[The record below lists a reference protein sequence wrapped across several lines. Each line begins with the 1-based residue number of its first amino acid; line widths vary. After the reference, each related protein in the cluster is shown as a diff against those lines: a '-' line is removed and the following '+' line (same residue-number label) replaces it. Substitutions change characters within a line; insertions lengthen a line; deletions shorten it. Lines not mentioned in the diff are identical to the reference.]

1 LPLSMEDIAAL
12 SREPTK
18 RILKL
23 LTAAQYWGIPREFK
37 MSPGLTV
44 DEIEHSIREFEVTA
58 YRLVMPPEQ
67 AFNSIKIFNFDDQ
80 QYTSGPLPRGA
91 TSHNTIIYVSD
102 FGTRWVQD
110 FFLWSATGRTKHVL
124 KLVFRSNGR
133 DVDTSYDG
141 IVQLL

>member
-1 LPLSMEDIAAL
+1 MEEIVTLSQ
-12 SREPTK
+12 EPTR

-44 DEIEHSIREFEVTA
+44 DDIEHSIREFEVTA

-67 AFNSIKIFNFDDQ
+67 AFSSVKVFNFDDRQ
-80 QYTSGPLPRGA
+80 FSSGPVPRGA

-102 FGTRWVQD
+102 FGTKWVQD
-110 FFLWSATGRTKHVL
+110 FFLWSASGRTRHML
-124 KLVFRSNGR
+124 KLVFRGNAR
-133 DVDTSYDG
+133 DLQTYYDG
-141 IVQLL
+141 IMAVTI